1 MTVAVPRRCAWRA
14 IAALAMIGQAGC
26 ARPVAPTLS
35 VGGSYFPSW
44 LMCGLAGIALAVMM
58 RVVLVRMGID
68 ELLPVRLL
76 VYTCLALAF
85 AFGLSL
91 CLFSR

>member
-1 MTVAVPRRCAWRA
+1 
-14 IAALAMIGQAGC
+14 
-26 ARPVAPTLS
+26 
-35 VGGSYFPSW
+35 
-44 LMCGLAGIALAVMM
+44 MCGLAGIALAVMM